1 MIKYYSSTVIY
12 RTLKCSTCV
21 GRIVNQQECEATL
34 GERERGTILT
44 KFSQNS
50 AKLSFTEHWG
60 LERQIDSRWW
70 FGPLPIA
77 PIVPLTNFCDP
88 AIIQRQLLLLKL
100 ILHIVFLILSRHV
113 FLDVD
118 KSISLFLIGV
128 FLSLKSAILRLIH
141 YFLSLPHCPAATR
154 WSFNASCNFGFWT
167 FHKRTQVAAVVF
179 DFANVSWCCPI

>member
-1 MIKYYSSTVIY
+1 MLHMCWQNSKPTGMWSDI
-12 RTLKCSTCV
+12 R
-21 GRIVNQQECEATL
+21 R
-34 GERERGTILT
+34 EREGDYFDQIQP
-44 KFSQNS
+44 KFS
-50 AKLSFTEHWG
+50 KIVFHWALRVG
-60 LERQIDSRWW
+60 KTNRQPMVVWSTSYRSH
-70 FGPLPIA
+70 
-77 PIVPLTNFCDP
+77 CP
-88 AIIQRQLLLLKL
+88 ADQLLWPGDHSTPAATSE
-100 ILHIVFLILSRHV
+100 IDFAHRISHISRHV